1 MTRQAILQAAVAAA
15 RAHGVDPVLVAG
27 IIQQESSFD
36 RLAFRAEPHINDAS
50 RGLMQL
56 LYGTARWMGYRGEPD
71 GLYDVATNLE
81 YGCSFLRYLL
91 HRYRGDVR
99 RALAAYNAG
108 PGNVDARGWEC
119 ARAYVESVLRHA
131 DALRAEV
138 EAPAVLPASV
148 EAPGKRRRYHAFPLE
163 VPYVSQL
170 EPDGKGYNNCGPAC
184 ITMGLAYH
192 GLVAGTREDMHRVA
206 EAIRGGPWHLG
217 TYTNFAQMR
226 AAARRYGIPH
236 CQLSRWEAVY
246 DALDQG
252 QPVMILL
259 DNAVLEPRQ
268 YPRGPA
274 FDAHHFVV
282 LLGYTDTTFYVADP
296 LSVYTHGPVQYT
308 RASVEAGVARVGGVQ
323 ALAIDQ
329 PPPELPDA
337 SGQPAPPGRDEMLIR
352 ISDADLKA
360 YFEQLG
366 QPVNMETAIMKRA
379 ALAYR
384 RGETRGPAL
393 SDEYA
398 AVAPDGRAVI
408 RQDFSA
414 GIAEY
419 DPTIGEVVWVE
430 TVLHPEAIRSR
441 S

>member
-1 MTRQAILQAAVAAA
+1 
-15 RAHGVDPVLVAG
+15 
-27 IIQQESSFD
+27 
-36 RLAFRAEPHINDAS
+36 
-50 RGLMQL
+50 
-56 LYGTARWMGYRGEPD
+56 
-71 GLYDVATNLE
+71 
-81 YGCSFLRYLL
+81 
-91 HRYRGDVR
+91 
-99 RALAAYNAG
+99 
-108 PGNVDARGWEC
+108 
-119 ARAYVESVLRHA
+119 
-131 DALRAEV
+131 
-138 EAPAVLPASV
+138 
-148 EAPGKRRRYHAFPLE
+148 
-163 VPYVSQL
+163 
-170 EPDGKGYNNCGPAC
+170 
-184 ITMGLAYH
+184 
-192 GLVAGTREDMHRVA
+192 
-206 EAIRGGPWHLG
+206 
-217 TYTNFAQMR
+217 
-226 AAARRYGIPH
+226 
-236 CQLSRWEAVY
+236 
-246 DALDQG
+246 
-252 QPVMILL
+252 
-259 DNAVLEPRQ
+259 
-268 YPRGPA
+268 
-274 FDAHHFVV
+274 
-282 LLGYTDTTFYVADP
+282 
-296 LSVYTHGPVQYT
+296 
-308 RASVEAGVARVGGVQ
+308 VEAGVARVGGVQ